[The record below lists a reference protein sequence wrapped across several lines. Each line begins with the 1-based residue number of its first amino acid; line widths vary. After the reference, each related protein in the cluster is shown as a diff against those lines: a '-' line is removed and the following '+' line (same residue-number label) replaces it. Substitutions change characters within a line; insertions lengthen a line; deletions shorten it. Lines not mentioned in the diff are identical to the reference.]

1 MKTKE
6 NLSLRRIIIWSVAI
20 AIGFTFASCE
30 SDESNSIAETGKSA
44 DTAQRAQDNVEKVK
58 KIFYSIPSTI
68 EMASII
74 KNSGATYNSEILN
87 DINKVSDYTSSKSKA
102 INLGIY
108 GADLSYTSIFN
119 RNQESVF
126 YLSCSKQLAEQLDI
140 SNALSDDLLDRIQEQ
155 VEDREAL
162 TDIVTET
169 YWSLDSYLKDNNRTE
184 LSSLMVA
191 GGWLEGLYLGT
202 QIYKEGN
209 ANAELTQRIIDQ
221 RFALDHL
228 IQLVESHQVSASLAD
243 IKTDLNAIKIV
254 YDQANATE
262 TNTTNQRNSSTTI
275 IGGKK
280 FSMTNAQLDELTQ
293 LVEEIRTK
301 YVS

>member
-1 MKTKE
+1 MRLNKT
-6 NLSLRRIIIWSVAI
+6 
-20 AIGFTFASCE
+20 IGFALILAFAFFMTSCE
-30 SDESNSIAETGKSA
+30 NDENGSISASNKSTL
-44 DTAQRAQDNVEKVK
+44 DEEQTKDNVEKVK

-68 EMASII
+68 EMATII
-74 KNSGATYNSEILN
+74 QNSGASYNSDLLN
-87 DINKVSDYTSSKSKA
+87 DINNVSNYTSSSSKA

-108 GADLSYTSIFN
+108 GADLSYTSVFN

-140 SNALSDDLLDRIQEQ
+140 SNALSEDLLDRIEEQ

-169 YWSLDSYLKDNNRTE
+169 YWSLDSYLKDNDRSE
-184 LSSLMVA
+184 LSALMVA
-191 GGWLEGLYLGT
+191 GGWLEGLFLST
-202 QIYKEGN
+202 QIYREGN
-209 ANAELTQRIIDQ
+209 ANDELIQRIIDQ

-228 IQLVESHQVSASLAD
+228 IQLVESHGVSGSLVD
-243 IKTDLNAIKIV
+243 VNTDLKSIKDLF
-254 YDQANATE
+254 DQAQVA
-262 TNTTNQRNSSTTI
+262 QSSGNSKSDGITV

-280 FSMTNAQLDELTQ
+280 YAMSNGQLDELSV
-293 LVEEIRTK
+293 LVENIRTK

>member
-1 MKTKE
+1 MIKGKMKLNNT
-6 NLSLRRIIIWSVAI
+6 IICALGI
-20 AIGFTFASCE
+20 ALASFITGCE
-30 SDESNSIAETGKSA
+30 SESSNSIGDVGKSA
-44 DTAQRAQDNVEKVK
+44 LNEEQTKNNVEKVK

-68 EMASII
+68 EMATII
-74 KNSGATYNSEILN
+74 QESGASYNGEILN
-87 DINKVSDYTSSKSKA
+87 DINNVSNYTSSKSKA

-108 GADLSYTSIFN
+108 GADLSYTSVFN

-169 YWSLDSYLKDNNRTE
+169 YWSLDSYLKDNDRTE
-184 LSSLMVA
+184 LSAMMVA
-191 GGWLEGLYLGT
+191 GGWLEGLYLST
-202 QIYKEGN
+202 QIFKEGK
-209 ANAELTQRIIDQ
+209 ANENLTQRIIDQ

-228 IQLVESHQVSASLAD
+228 IKLVESHQSMASLVDINTDLKSIQDLYLQASAS
-243 IKTDLNAIKIV
+243 
-254 YDQANATE
+254 E
-262 TNTTNQRNSSTTI
+262 SSAPLKKEGVTV

-280 FSMTNAQLDELTQ
+280 YSMSTVQLTELTE
-293 LVEEIRTK
+293 LVENIRTK

>member
-1 MKTKE
+1 MIKGKMR
-6 NLSLRRIIIWSVAI
+6 LRNTIIIGMMAI
-20 AIGFTFASCE
+20 ALALLISGCE
-30 SDESNSIAETGKSA
+30 SENTGSIGEVSKSA
-44 DTAQRAQDNVEKVK
+44 LNEEQTKNNVEKVK

-68 EMASII
+68 EMATII
-74 KNSGATYNSEILN
+74 QESGASYNGEILN
-87 DINKVSDYTSSKSKA
+87 DINNVSNYTSSKSKA

-108 GADLSYTSIFN
+108 GADLSYTSVFN

-169 YWSLDSYLKDNNRTE
+169 YWSLDSYLKDNDRTE
-184 LSSLMVA
+184 LSAMMVA
-191 GGWLEGLYLGT
+191 GGWLEGLYLST
-202 QIYKEGN
+202 QIFKEGK
-209 ANAELTQRIIDQ
+209 ANENLTQRIIDQ
-221 RFALDHL
+221 RLALDHL
-228 IQLVESHQVSASLAD
+228 IKLVESHKTMASLVDINTDLKSIQDLYLQASASESAAPT
-243 IKTDLNAIKIV
+243 KREGVTV
-254 YDQANATE
+254 
-262 TNTTNQRNSSTTI
+262 

-280 FSMTNAQLDELTQ
+280 YSMTTAQLTELAE
-293 LVEEIRTK
+293 LVENIRTK

>member
-1 MKTKE
+1 MMIKE
-6 NLSLRRIIIWSVAI
+6 KMRLRNTIIGMMAI
-20 AIGFTFASCE
+20 AIALLISGCE
-30 SDESNSIAETGKSA
+30 AENTGSIGEVGKSA
-44 DTAQRAQDNVEKVK
+44 LDEEQTKNNVEKVK

-68 EMASII
+68 EMATII
-74 KNSGATYNSEILN
+74 QESGASYNSEILN
-87 DINKVSDYTSSKSKA
+87 DINNVSNYTSSKSKA

-108 GADLSYTSIFN
+108 GADLSYTSVFN

-169 YWSLDSYLKDNNRTE
+169 YWSLDSYLKDNDRTE
-184 LSSLMVA
+184 LSAMMVA
-191 GGWLEGLYLGT
+191 GGWLEGLYLST
-202 QIYKEGN
+202 QIFKEGM
-209 ANAELTQRIIDQ
+209 ANENLTQRIIDQ

-228 IQLVESHQVSASLAD
+228 IKLVESHKTMASLVD
-243 IKTDLNAIKIV
+243 INTDLKSIQDL
-254 YDQANATE
+254 YLQANASE
-262 TNTTNQRNSSTTI
+262 SSTPSKKDGVTV

-280 FSMTNAQLDELTQ
+280 YSMTTAQLTELAE
-293 LVEEIRTK
+293 LVEDIRTK